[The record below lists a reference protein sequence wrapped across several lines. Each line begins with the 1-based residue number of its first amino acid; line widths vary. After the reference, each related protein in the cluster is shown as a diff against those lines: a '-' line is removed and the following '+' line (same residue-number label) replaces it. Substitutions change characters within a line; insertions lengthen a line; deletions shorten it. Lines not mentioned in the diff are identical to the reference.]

1 MPRAK
6 SLVAE
11 MKNEQNWS
19 VKEKRPYRRGD
30 WSGKYVGWKMEE
42 EEQDEEYCEV
52 QMKVGRKKQGE
63 RKEDIRALEL

>member
-1 MPRAK
+1 
-6 SLVAE
+6 
-11 MKNEQNWS
+11 
-19 VKEKRPYRRGD
+19 
-30 WSGKYVGWKMEE
+30 MEE